1 MMIEGGRLYSDPA
14 SLPERD
20 CPHEEDINHEIRS
33 FILQKN
39 YPCVAAIQSVV
50 RHDYVIGTY
59 GQFGTGTH
67 WHKLRTDLLNFL
79 ELQRSTQ
86 SRYMSFWAIFTASIH
101 TPDNELDFENKLWRE
116 LSLLSSEEER
126 AADWGNINASDP
138 NDPSFC
144 FSLNGVQLFVVG
156 LHPESSRFARRFS
169 RPAMVFNAFSQFEVF
184 EEEGTYAAMVKIIR
198 QNDLRFQGSINP
210 MVLAHG
216 DDWEAIQYSGR
227 ENPESW
233 KCPFNFM
240 KQKDKLL

>member
-1 MMIEGGRLYSDPA
+1 MIEGGRLTSDPA
-14 SLPERD
+14 SLGKRD
-20 CPHEEDINHEIRS
+20 CPHDENINDEIRS

-50 RHDYVIGTY
+50 RNDYVIGTY

-67 WHKLRTDLLNFL
+67 WHRLRTDLLKFL
-79 ELQRSTQ
+79 ELQRATK
-86 SRYMSFWAIFTASIH
+86 SRYMSFWAVFNAPVQ
-101 TPDNELDFENKLWRE
+101 TPDNELHFEKKFWKE

-126 AADWGNINASDP
+126 AGDWGEINSSDP
-138 NDPSFC
+138 NDPAFC
-144 FSLNGVQLFVVG
+144 LSLAGVKLFVVG

-169 RPAMVFNAFSQFEVF
+169 CPAMVFNAFSQFEVF
-184 EEEGTYAAMVKIIR
+184 EEEGTYAAMVNIIR

-233 KCPFNFM
+233 KCPFNFV

>member
-1 MMIEGGRLYSDPA
+1 MIEGGRLSSDPGA
-14 SLPERD
+14 LRERD
-20 CPHEEDINHEIRS
+20 CPHDEDINNEIRS

-50 RHDYVIGTY
+50 RNDYVRGTY

-67 WHKLRTDLLNFL
+67 WHRLRTDLLKFL
-79 ELQRSTQ
+79 ELQRATQ
-86 SRYMSFWAIFTASIH
+86 SRYMSFWAVFNAPVQ
-101 TPDNELDFENKLWRE
+101 TPDNELHFEKKFWKE

-126 AADWGNINASDP
+126 AGDWGEINSSDP
-138 NDPSFC
+138 NDPAFC
-144 FSLNGVQLFVVG
+144 LSLAGVKLFVVG

-184 EEEGTYAAMVKIIR
+184 EEEGTYAAMVNIIR

-233 KCPFNFM
+233 KCPFNFV

>member
-1 MMIEGGRLYSDPA
+1 MIEGGRLSSDPGA
-14 SLPERD
+14 LRERD
-20 CPHEEDINHEIRS
+20 CPHEEDINNEIRS

-50 RHDYVIGTY
+50 RNDYVRGTY
-59 GQFGTGTH
+59 GQFGTGAH
-67 WHKLRTDLLNFL
+67 WHRLRTDLLKFL
-79 ELQRSTQ
+79 ELQRATQ
-86 SRYMSFWAIFTASIH
+86 SRYMSFWAVFNAPVQ
-101 TPDNELDFENKLWRE
+101 TPDNELHFEKKFWKE

-126 AADWGNINASDP
+126 AGDWGEINSSDP
-138 NDPSFC
+138 NDPAFC
-144 FSLNGVQLFVVG
+144 LSLAGVKLFVVG

-184 EEEGTYAAMVKIIR
+184 EEEGTYAAMVNIIR

-210 MVLAHG
+210 MILAHG

-233 KCPFNFM
+233 KCPFNFV

>member
-1 MMIEGGRLYSDPA
+1 MRDAGMLYSDPA
-14 SLPERD
+14 ALLERD
-20 CPHEEDINHEIRS
+20 CPREKDINAEIRS
-33 FILQKN
+33 FILQEN

-50 RHDYVIGTY
+50 RNDYVIGTY
-59 GQFGTGTH
+59 GQFGIGTH

-79 ELQRSTQ
+79 ELQSSTQ
-86 SRYMSFWAIFTASIH
+86 SRYMSFWAVFTASTK
-101 TPDNELDFENKLWRE
+101 TPDNELDFENKFWRE

-126 AADWGNINASDP
+126 AVDWGNINSSDP

-144 FSLNGVQLFVVG
+144 VSLNGVKLFVVG
-156 LHPESSRFARRFS
+156 LHPASSRFARRFS
-169 RPAMVFNAFSQFEVF
+169 HPAMVFNAFSQFEVF

-198 QNDLRFQGSINP
+198 HNDVKFQGSINP

-216 DDWEAIQYSGR
+216 DAWESIQYSGR

-233 KCPFNFM
+233 KCPFHFM

>member
-1 MMIEGGRLYSDPA
+1 MIEVGRLYSDAPA
-14 SLPERD
+14 LREID
-20 CPHEEDINHEIRS
+20 CPHEEDINDEIRS
-33 FILQKN
+33 FILRKN

-59 GQFGTGTH
+59 GQFGTDTH
-67 WHKLRTDLLNFL
+67 WHRLRTDLLNFL

-86 SRYMSFWAIFTASIH
+86 SRYMSFWAVFATQ

-116 LSLLSSEEER
+116 LSFLSSEEER
-126 AADWGNINASDP
+126 AVDWGNINSSDT

-144 FSLNGVQLFVVG
+144 FSLNGVKLFVVG

-198 QNDLRFQGSINP
+198 QNDLKFQGSINP

-216 DDWEAIQYSGR
+216 DAWESIQYSGR

-233 KCPFNFM
+233 KCPFNFV

>member
-1 MMIEGGRLYSDPA
+1 MIDARMLPSNTT
-14 SLPERD
+14 SLLETDLPNTK
-20 CPHEEDINHEIRS
+20 HINNEIRS
-33 FILQKN
+33 LILQDK

-67 WHKLRTDLLNFL
+67 RHRLRTDLLNFL

-86 SRYMSFWAIFTASIH
+86 SRFMSFWAVFTTPIQ

-116 LSLLSSEEER
+116 LSFLSSEEAR
-126 AADWGNINASDP
+126 AVDWGNINASDP

-144 FSLNGVQLFVVG
+144 FSLNGVKLFVVG
-156 LHPESSRFARRFS
+156 LHPESSRLARRFS
-169 RPAMVFNAFSQFEVF
+169 RPAMVFNALSQFETF
-184 EEEGTYAAMVKIIR
+184 EKEGTYAALVKTIR
-198 QNDLRFQGSINP
+198 HNDLKFQGSINP

-216 DDWEAIQYSGR
+216 DVWESIQYSGR

-233 KCPFNFM
+233 QSPFHFM
-240 KQKDKLL
+240 KQKDKSR